1 MAEVAED
8 RDDADRYVLTGLT
21 YRIAGCVIGRIRGE
35 VLAPEAG
42 RPAVRLLTVPAFE
55 LDALW
60 KVLEVLRRARDR
72 RGRS

>member
-1 MAEVAED
+1 M
-8 RDDADRYVLTGLT
+8 
-21 YRIAGCVIGRIRGE
+21 IGRIRGE

-60 KVLEVLRRARDR
+60 KVLEVVRRARD
-72 RGRS
+72 GEESAVGVL